1 MKLEKLSNFEN
12 IFLQTFLSSR
22 IQYNVRFIPNDSDMH
37 WEQEHFIVSN
47 NLKEKLTIKSSQ
59 LITFVRWTF
68 RTQDCYVTFI
78 MF

>member
-1 MKLEKLSNFEN
+1 MKLKKPSNFEKN
-12 IFLQTFLSSR
+12 FLQTFLFSR
-22 IQYNVRFIPNDSDMH
+22 LQYNVRFIPNDSYMH